1 MRSLVNALP
10 RPKNQ
15 GGLEAVVGK
24 VVGTDEQS
32 YVDNA
37 LMLIVLSPGLLE
49 KCFVTFLAENHRE
62 VGGVSSAAIKNKQH
76 LLIRIWEPVFP
87 KMAKN

>member
-1 MRSLVNALP
+1 MRSLVDAPL
-10 RPKNQ
+10 RPKSQ

-32 YVDNA
+32 YADNA

-49 KCFVTFLAENHRE
+49 KCSVAFLAENHRE
-62 VGGVSSAAIKNKQH
+62 VGGVSSTAIKNKQK
-76 LLIRIWEPVFP
+76 LVIR
-87 KMAKN
+87 N